1 MNTKQALTRIGAI
14 SALIGATLLLVG
26 TFLHP
31 IHADPNIPAEA
42 FAEYAANQIWLLS
55 HLIQFFGVF
64 ALGLGFAAFSG
75 TFETGYAS
83 AWARLGLLGTISL
96 VTISAALQ
104 AVDGVALKFMVDHW
118 AATAGD
124 GQTIAFETAFA
135 VRQIEIGLA
144 SLFSITSGLTGSL
157 FGMAL
162 LSSKRYPKW
171 LGWLGFLNGTGMII
185 SGIIQGSTGFSG
197 TAMDWSMTTSIVLL
211 IWIFIVSIFMWRL
224 VPVLAE

>member
-14 SALIGATLLLVG
+14 SALLGAILLLVG

-42 FAEYAANQIWLLS
+42 FAEYAANEIWLLS
-55 HLIQFFGVF
+55 HLTQFFGVF
-64 ALGLGFAAFSG
+64 ALGLGFAAFSN
-75 TFETGYAS
+75 TFEGGYAS

-96 VTISAALQ
+96 VALSAALQ

-118 AATAGD
+118 AATVGKA
-124 GQTIAFETAFA
+124 QNIAFESAFA

-144 SLFSITSGLTGSL
+144 SLFSITSGLTGLL
-157 FGMAL
+157 FGLAL

-171 LGWLGFLNGTGMII
+171 LGWISFINGAGMVV

-211 IWIFIVSIFMWRL
+211 VWVCIVSILMWRL
-224 VPVLAE
+224 VPALAE

>member
-14 SALIGATLLLVG
+14 SALIGAILLLVG

-31 IHADPNIPAEA
+31 IHADPNIPADA
-42 FAEYAANQIWLLS
+42 FTEYAANQIWLAS
-55 HLIQFFGVF
+55 HLTQFFGVF
-64 ALGLGFAAFSG
+64 ALCLGFTAFSK
-75 TFETGYAS
+75 TFEAGYAS
-83 AWARLGLLGTISL
+83 AWARFGLLGTAAL
-96 VTISAALQ
+96 VAISAALQ

-118 AATAGD
+118 AGTTGEA
-124 GQTIAFETAFA
+124 QKVIFEAAFA

-171 LGWLGFLNGTGMII
+171 LGWLGFLNGVGMIV

-211 IWIFIVSIFMWRL
+211 IWVFIVSVFMWRL
-224 VPVLAE
+224 APVLAE